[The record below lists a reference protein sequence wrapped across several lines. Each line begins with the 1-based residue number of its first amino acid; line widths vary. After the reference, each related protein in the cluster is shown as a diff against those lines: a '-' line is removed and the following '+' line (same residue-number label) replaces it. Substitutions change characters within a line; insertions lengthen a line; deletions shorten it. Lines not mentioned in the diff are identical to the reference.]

1 MNEPTK
7 PDTDQDPEA
16 EASQPELPIQQ
27 AIFNVPGQAIS
38 KALPYLRQP
47 FTPGAVKWKI
57 QSTWP
62 KGKPAEGAIIV
73 GYIDARLVS
82 ARLNK
87 VVGGNWSEKPIRVE
101 GQSNALLCELT
112 VFDQTHTD
120 LGVGQGHTDEMKLKA
135 VHSDALKRPAVKF
148 GIGESL
154 YAMPEFRLAVTEDG
168 SERSDGTPTIKRRKD
183 GKPSGLREPHLAYLR
198 KCYEDWLRREG
209 EAAFGAPLDHGDA
222 AEGSVGEAE
231 AQGGDV
237 TPEAK
242 PSLEDDRAKKLREQ
256 AWKLREEIREV
267 DMDILAEES
276 FEAVLKDRDH
286 SHHLLQEF
294 VGNLTELLA
303 DVRRFDELQT
313 ELAGVLEDEADWKK
327 IIDRA
332 QRRASRR
339 ERVEVLEK
347 VRADAKGQT
356 DAE

>member
-1 MNEPTK
+1 MS
-7 PDTDQDPEA
+7 DTDQAPEA
-16 EASQPELPIQQ
+16 EASKPELPIQQ
-27 AIFNVPGQAIS
+27 SILGMPGAIN
-38 KALPYLRQP
+38 KALPYLRRP
-47 FTPGAVKWKI
+47 FTPSAVRWKI

-183 GKPSGLREPHLAYLR
+183 GKPSGLREPHLVYLR

-222 AEGSVGEAE
+222 AEGSVGEVEAE
-231 AQGGDV
+231 DGASSETNEPLDDEKAKALGGEARTLRDEIRAIDDGALPAQSFDAAMSQR
-237 TPEAK
+237 EH
-242 PSLEDDRAKKLREQ
+242 SHERLED
-256 AWKLREEIREV
+256 
-267 DMDILAEES
+267 
-276 FEAVLKDRDH
+276 
-286 SHHLLQEF
+286 F

-303 DVRRFDELQT
+303 DVGRFDELQT
-313 ELAGVLEDEADWKK
+313 ELAQVLDDEADWKK

-347 VRADAKGQT
+347 ALAETTKGKGDT
-356 DAE
+356 DGDS

>member
-1 MNEPTK
+1 MS
-7 PDTDQDPEA
+7 DTDQAPEA
-16 EASQPELPIQQ
+16 EASKPELPIQQ
-27 AIFNVPGQAIS
+27 AIFNVPGQAVS

-168 SERSDGTPTIKRRKD
+168 AERSDGTPTIKRRKD

-231 AQGGDV
+231 AEESGPSEASEPLDDDKAKALGGDARKLRDEIRAIDDGAL
-237 TPEAK
+237 PAQSFDAAMGQREH
-242 PSLEDDRAKKLREQ
+242 SHERLED
-256 AWKLREEIREV
+256 
-267 DMDILAEES
+267 
-276 FEAVLKDRDH
+276 
-286 SHHLLQEF
+286 F

-347 VRADAKGQT
+347 ALAEAKGDG
-356 DAE
+356 DA